1 MKIVVIEKNYLYAV
15 KYDGND
21 TDEYNRIFDY
31 LTDFEQVLD
40 FFETYKWQINDY
52 YVKQLDLPATE
63 TQAYATRLVQDALE
77 LEEKFEELIDDS
89 IKIGNSCL
97 RDHFELLEGFE
108 KEDTPALKS
117 YGLDHPSLIRVYAIE
132 VDRRCLIIFYGGIKI
147 RHALSECPILKDN
160 VVQKARDVITYL
172 EKMGVTTT
180 EELNEITE

>member
-97 RDHFELLEGFE
+97 RDHF
-108 KEDTPALKS
+108 
-117 YGLDHPSLIRVYAIE
+117 
-132 VDRRCLIIFYGGIKI
+132 
-147 RHALSECPILKDN
+147 
-160 VVQKARDVITYL
+160 
-172 EKMGVTTT
+172 
-180 EELNEITE
+180 